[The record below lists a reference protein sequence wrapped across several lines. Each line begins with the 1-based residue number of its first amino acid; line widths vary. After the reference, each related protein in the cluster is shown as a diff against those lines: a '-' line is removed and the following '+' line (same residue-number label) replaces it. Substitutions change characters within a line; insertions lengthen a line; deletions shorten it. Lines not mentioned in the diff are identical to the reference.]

1 MGINVKGSKGAV
13 HMYPWLANLTGQL
26 VEDRR
31 GCVELMRLTFTAAT
45 YYYYYYYY
53 YSVLL
58 LLLLLL
64 RSTLRSTTLL
74 LLRTATTAT
83 THYN

>member
-45 YYYYYYYY
+45 YYYYYYYCCPLHC
-53 YSVLL
+53 SRLFAAPKHHSQAPQCCQAPA
-58 LLLLLL
+58 
-64 RSTLRSTTLL
+64 R
-74 LLRTATTAT
+74 
-83 THYN
+83 